1 MIIRLIIGLVVNYI
15 CLCYSQEIQVK
26 MLTKSYANVPVIGK
40 VYHYQTTYLAND
52 KKNTIQTTNIESR
65 FIGFMLGAFS
75 DIKDTTGTL
84 IDEGGQEWEYNIN
97 DKEYWEPSDEN
108 EQVSEDDVEKP
119 KKIEYSIGSD
129 DESSE
134 DYNIISVSRL
144 GHEEMEIIHGF
155 RTKKWTTTL
164 EFSEFKWVI
173 DEWSVKELS
182 LLRLADSL
190 NRQVL
195 ISQGINDTL
204 ITISSY
210 GSGFSNNEMI
220 LGATK
225 LDSVYQANGIPPIS
239 GEIIKGDV
247 KKIEKGNDNP
257 KMSFGIE
264 MVELYAESYDENRFA
279 IPEGYEF
286 VD

>member
-1 MIIRLIIGLVVNYI
+1 MIFRLLFWFIFNCFYF
-15 CLCYSQEIQVK
+15 CYSQDIQIK
-26 MLTKSYANVPVIGK
+26 MLTRSYFDAPVIGRI
-40 VYHYQTTYLAND
+40 YLSQTTYLSNNQ
-52 KKNTIQTTNIESR
+52 KNKIETTNIETR
-65 FIGFMLGAFS
+65 FFGFIAGLVS

-84 IDEGGQEWEYNIN
+84 INEEGQDWDYNVN
-97 DKEYWEPSDEN
+97 DKKYWIPSDEN
-108 EQVSEDDVEKP
+108 EETSENGDEKS
-119 KKIEYSIGSD
+119 KKIEYTIGSD
-129 DESSE
+129 DGSSE
-134 DYNIISVSRL
+134 DYNIISVSRWD
-144 GHEEMEIIHGF
+144 HKEMEIVHSF

-164 EFSEFKWVI
+164 EFPEFKWVI

-204 ITISSY
+204 IAISSY
-210 GSGFSNNEMI
+210 GSGLSNNEMI

-225 LDSVYQANGIPPIS
+225 LDSVYKANGIPPIT

-247 KKIEKGNDNP
+247 KKVEKGDDDP

-264 MVELYAESYDENRFA
+264 MVELYAESYDEKRFV
-279 IPEGYEF
+279 IPLDYEF